1 MNMKGLKTFVY
12 LLLFPVL
19 GIAQTLETGIT
30 LGTTNYMGDLNSA
43 PTSFVGFHSAFG
55 AQLRY
60 QYNPN
65 LAARLNILRGT
76 ISGDDQNFAN
86 RRSWDPNLSFESD
99 VTEVTIQGEYHPF
112 NRTRLYL
119 YDIDGKRLSLAEAK
133 KNRKVF
139 DEEGTP
145 LIYKNGYFI
154 TYEGNGSKL
163 VYDQFGNLTIY
174 NKSGILMNRRF
185 KPLFSPYV
193 FSGIGVSFSDP
204 KVKGLPSNPDEIKE
218 GDYNKAHFTIP
229 FGFGLRY
236 EFHQDWAVS
245 AEGGIRAPFTDY
257 LDGVSETRNPDKGDW
272 YMSFG
277 VTVSYKFGNKK
288 PPVVNE
294 LDQDDDGISDD
305 YDRCPTIPGSIN
317 LFGCPDKDNDGVADS
332 EDLCPE
338 LSGIAE
344 FGGCPDSDGDK
355 VSDDLDNCP
364 NIPGSP
370 SNKGCPLIQ
379 AKELEALEV
388 ASRTV
393 SFEQGNAKLNKSSFY
408 ILEQVANVLHNYPNY
423 NLQIEGHMFGLSSE
437 ALNKV
442 LSENRALS
450 CKDFL
455 VQQGIAAD
463 RIAISAYGSSK
474 PLTKAEKS
482 RGRTKNSRVEFRVML
497 ENR

>member
-1 MNMKGLKTFVY
+1 MNMKGFTTF
-12 LLLFPVL
+12 LNILLFPLL
-19 GIAQTLETGIT
+19 GMTQTLETGIT
-30 LGTTNYMGDLNSA
+30 LGTSYYMGDLNSA
-43 PTSFVGFHSAFG
+43 PTSFVGFHPALG

-60 QYNPN
+60 QYDPN
-65 LAARLNILRGT
+65 LALRLNLLRGE

-86 RRSWDPNLSFESD
+86 RQTWNPNLSFESSL
-99 VTEVTIQGEYHPF
+99 TEVSILGEYHPF
-112 NRTRLYL
+112 NKSRLYL
-119 YDIDGKRLSLAEAK
+119 YDINGKRLSLAEAK

-163 VYDQFGNLTIY
+163 VYDQFGNLSIY

-185 KPLFSPYV
+185 KPIISPYA

-204 KVKGLPSNPDEIKE
+204 KVKGLAVNPDEIKE

-236 EFHQDWAVS
+236 EFHQDWSVAV
-245 AEGGIRAPFTDY
+245 EGGVRAPFTDY
-257 LDGVSETRNPDKGDW
+257 LDGVSETRNPQKGDW
-272 YMSFG
+272 YMSCG
-277 VTVSYKFGNKK
+277 VTINYKIGNKK
-288 PPVVNE
+288 PPIVNE
-294 LDQDDDGISDD
+294 LDQDEDGISDD

-317 LFGCPDKDNDGVADS
+317 LFGCPDKDNDGVADN
-332 EDLCPE
+332 EDLCPD

-355 VSDDLDNCP
+355 VSDDMDTCP

-370 SNKGCPLIQ
+370 LNKGCPLIQ
-379 AKELEALEV
+379 SRELEALEV
-388 ASRTV
+388 ASIAV
-393 SFEQGNAKLNKSSFY
+393 SFERGTAKLNQTSFHM
-408 ILEQVANVLHNYPNY
+408 LEQVANVLHNYPNY
-423 NLQIEGHMFGLSSE
+423 KLQIEGHVFGLSSE
-437 ALNKV
+437 SLNKV

-455 VQQGIAAD
+455 VQQGIAAN
-463 RIAISAYGSSK
+463 RIAISAYGASK
-474 PLTKAEKS
+474 PLTKAEKNK
-482 RGRTKNSRVEFRVML
+482 GKTLNSRVEFRIML
-497 ENR
+497 KK